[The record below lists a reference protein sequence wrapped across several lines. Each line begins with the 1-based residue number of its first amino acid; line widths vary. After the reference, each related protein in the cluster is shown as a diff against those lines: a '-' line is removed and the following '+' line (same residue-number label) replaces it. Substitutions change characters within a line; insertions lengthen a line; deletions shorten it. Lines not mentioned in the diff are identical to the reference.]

1 MKRVGLVVKKV
12 LLLCLITSLVVGIKI
27 PVSYSQK
34 VVLGQYPTIADYE
47 KATGKKIL
55 RFNEA
60 PMLAELVRQGKL
72 PSVEK
77 RLPDEPAV
85 VEPVEEIGKYGGT
98 WRRAALNPNDTRLR
112 DRMGYETLVRW
123 ARDGKTIIPNIAKS
137 WKTKDMGK
145 TYVFYLRKGIKWS
158 DGIPFTADDI
168 MFWFYDVMLN
178 RELTP
183 VFPAWLAPG
192 GKPVKVV
199 KRDEYTVEFQFAVPY
214 SLFLYYLAGP
224 DTGVW
229 IFNYPKHYLQQ
240 FHISYVP
247 KDKLDSL
254 VKSAKFDSWFQL
266 FADKANPNTNPEL
279 PTLKPW
285 VLRSEPTATR
295 LIAERNPYYWKVDTV
310 GNQLPYIDRVVFD
323 IVQNIQMAVMKA
335 VAGELDMQGR
345 HMSLADYTL
354 LAENA
359 KRGNYNVYLWNEGKA
374 GTAFYINQNYKGDE
388 AIAKLLR
395 NINFRRA
402 LSLAINRDE
411 INQLVYM
418 NMASPCYAMFPTSS
432 LRNDHSIRALYEYN
446 VSEANRILD
455 NLGLNKRDKDGYR
468 LLPDGKPLRLT
479 LLVGLGYPM
488 HPDVAELVKA
498 YWEKIGIKTALDI
511 VAQDLW
517 WTRVQSN
524 NYQIVPHYL
533 EFCEG
538 FIDWSYSSMCIVPCR
553 QLTYWAPL
561 WGLWYESLG
570 KSGEK
575 PTGDALKLQKLFS
588 RLITSRTSSEIN
600 NIAEEILK
608 TWAKN
613 LWVIP
618 TAGSYKIPIVV
629 KRNFR
634 NVPKE
639 ASLAYPYC
647 SPGYLNPEQFFF
659 EE

>member
-1 MKRVGLVVKKV
+1 MKVYIKKI
-12 LLLCLITSLVVGIKI
+12 LLLCLITFLVIGLGIPI
-27 PVSYSQK
+27 SYSQK
-34 VVLGQYPTIADYE
+34 AALGQYPTIVDYE
-47 KATGKKIL
+47 KATGKKIS

-60 PMLAELVRQGKL
+60 PMLADLVKQGKL

-77 RLPDEPAV
+77 RLPAEPAV
-85 VEPVEEIGKYGGT
+85 VEPVEEIGEYGGT
-98 WRRAALNPNDTRLR
+98 WRRASLNPNDTRLR

-145 TYVFYLRKGIKWS
+145 TYIFYLRKGIKWS
-158 DGIPFTADDI
+158 DGSPFTADDI

-178 RELTP
+178 KELTP
-183 VFPAWLAPG
+183 TFPAWLAPG
-192 GKPVKVV
+192 GKPVKVE
-199 KRDEYTVEFQFAVPY
+199 KKDDYTIEFQFAVPY

-240 FHISYVP
+240 FHINYTP

-254 VKSAKFDSWFQL
+254 VKNAKFNSWFQL
-266 FADKANPNTNPEL
+266 FADRANPNTNSEL
-279 PTLKPW
+279 PTLRPW

-295 LIAERNPYYWKVDTV
+295 LIAERNPYYWKVDTA

-323 IVQNIQMAVMKA
+323 IVQNVQMAVMKA
-335 VAGELDMQGR
+335 VSGELDMQGR

-359 KRGNYNVYLWNEGKA
+359 KKGNYDVYLWNEGKA
-374 GTAFYINQNYKGDE
+374 GTSFYINQNYKGDE
-388 AIAKLLR
+388 SIAKLLS
-395 NINFRRA
+395 NINFRKA

-411 INQLVYM
+411 INQLIYAG
-418 NMASPCYAMFPTSS
+418 MASPCYTMFPTTS
-432 LRNDHSIRALYEYN
+432 LRNDQSIRALYEYN
-446 VSEANRILD
+446 ISEANRILD
-455 NLGLNKRDKDGYR
+455 RLGLTKRDKDGYR
-468 LLPDGKPLRLT
+468 LLPNGKPLQLT

-488 HPDVAELVKA
+488 HPDVSELVKV
-498 YWEKIGIKTALDI
+498 YWEKIGIKTALDV

-517 WTRVQSN
+517 WTRVQAN

-538 FIDWSYSSMCIVPCR
+538 FMDWSYSSMCVVPCR
-553 QLTYWAPL
+553 ALTYWAPL

-575 PTGDALKLQKLFS
+575 PTGDALKLQKLFD

-629 KRNFR
+629 KKNFR
-634 NVPKE
+634 NVPKD

-659 EE
+659 KE